1 MDFIRVNP
9 LEIRVNPCKKEI
21 YMSEKD
27 KLGKLVK
34 TKMVE
39 EIVSRFKKKTD
50 FVITSYMG
58 TSVSDL
64 ERLRRSL
71 KKISASYFIV
81 KNSILKVVFSQLKLT
96 QEQDLVDG
104 GIGISLAGGDIA
116 STCKELV
123 AFAKDV
129 QKFKI
134 KGAYIDGKSMPEERV
149 RELAALPSRK
159 ELLARLVGGVKAPI
173 TGFVNTLSGVLR
185 KFVYVVDAIKI
196 SKEKPAPAAA
206 PEAKA

>member
-1 MDFIRVNP
+1 
-9 LEIRVNPCKKEI
+9 
-21 YMSEKD
+21 MSEKD